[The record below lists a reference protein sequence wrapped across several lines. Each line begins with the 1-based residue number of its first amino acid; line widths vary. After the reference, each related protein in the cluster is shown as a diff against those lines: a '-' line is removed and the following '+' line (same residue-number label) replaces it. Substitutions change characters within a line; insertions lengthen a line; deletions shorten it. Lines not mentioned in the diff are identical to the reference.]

1 MGCVEVVVVCSKTAL
16 MHTLQKIDDE
26 LTFFGCGVFD
36 FAFVARLVYWI
47 EMFAYFASVLF
58 IAFFAI
64 AIVYTVWT

>member
-1 MGCVEVVVVCSKTAL
+1 